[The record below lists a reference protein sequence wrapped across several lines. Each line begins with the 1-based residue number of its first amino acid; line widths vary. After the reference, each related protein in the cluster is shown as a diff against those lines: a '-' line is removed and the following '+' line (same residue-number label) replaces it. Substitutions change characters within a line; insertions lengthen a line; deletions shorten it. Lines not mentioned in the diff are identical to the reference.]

1 MCALGKKP
9 ELINYILTT
18 SSSKPAESD
27 KYFPCKKVDTS
38 VVISVPASPRAR
50 NWKLTSFSRFNLP
63 PATFMEN
70 WRQQVCLCSAMCL
83 HVNECQCPLATIEC
97 RQCVDI
103 VVLTDDNVP
112 MLDNQCYTP
121 IISCVPPSAGSFTPT
136 AACSQ
141 LHTFAAQTWGDTR
154 TPSEDADWQRPIS
167 SPLIDT
173 KYYADKVLYS
183 RGQIQM
189 QTRTR
194 VSTPRVALCPNG
206 FSFEFYWCGHV

>member
-1 MCALGKKP
+1 MTNIFRVK
-9 ELINYILTT
+9 
-18 SSSKPAESD
+18 
-27 KYFPCKKVDTS
+27 
-38 VVISVPASPRAR
+38 
-50 NWKLTSFSRFNLP
+50 KLTHLLSSQCQLRP
-63 PATFMEN
+63 GRETEN
-70 WRQQVCLCSAMCL
+70 WQVSADLTCHPQLLWRTEDNKFVSAMCL

-121 IISCVPPSAGSFTPT
+121 IISRVPVSRPAQPAVSPR
-136 AACSQ
+136 
-141 LHTFAAQTWGDTR
+141 LHTFAALIWGDTR
-154 TPSEDADWQRPIS
+154 TPSEDAEWQRPIS

-173 KYYADKVLYS
+173 KNYADKVLYS

-194 VSTPRVALCPNG
+194 VSIVHPVLRSAQMGLVL
-206 FSFEFYWCGHV
+206 SFIGAGMFNVVWRAFWLLAEHCQLAAAETH

>member
-1 MCALGKKP
+1 MSLATNWSDVTSQTRPVCRLEPALGEITPIVVCALGKKP

-18 SSSKPAESD
+18 SSSKPSESD

-121 IISCVPPSAGSFTPT
+121 IISCAGQFHPDCCLLTTSHIRG
-136 AACSQ
+136 CD
-141 LHTFAAQTWGDTR
+141 LRWHEDTER
-154 TPSEDADWQRPIS
+154 GRWMTEADFLLP
-167 SPLIDT
+167 
-173 KYYADKVLYS
+173 
-183 RGQIQM
+183 
-189 QTRTR
+189 
-194 VSTPRVALCPNG
+194 
-206 FSFEFYWCGHV
+206 